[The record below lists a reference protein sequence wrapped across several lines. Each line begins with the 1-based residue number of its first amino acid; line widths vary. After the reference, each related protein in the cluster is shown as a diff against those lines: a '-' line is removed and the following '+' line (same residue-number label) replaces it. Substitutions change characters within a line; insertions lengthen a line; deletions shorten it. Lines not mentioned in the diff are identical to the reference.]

1 MRASPRITF
10 VLAAL
15 LAREARGQ
23 EDWRARAAVSVDA
36 RGLVGMRDV
45 AGIDAGAIGVGM
57 EWLAAPTLRLR
68 TTALL
73 LGTRGQT
80 DSGRTAQGGAGGEL
94 AIRLIPFP
102 AWAVRPYARLS
113 AGFLLFL
120 GGPLLPGGDF
130 YDFILGAGAGLEVP
144 LGARLTLFGDLA
156 VTHLS
161 NGQGIGSY
169 NPAYDGWGGLVGVN
183 FSLGAATEPPEAP
196 PSSVAEPPNP
206 RATFTPGVI
215 AEAQL
220 GWTSGLMGG
229 GRIRATERLTTRF
242 LAIVDL
248 DAAAYGDTPY
258 EEAGLAVAGHWQ
270 PVTAGVQVTYQH
282 IPGITALAEQ
292 AQVEAHLTRETSLFA
307 TGILQQ
313 QTVFADFAV
322 AGFGLRMFPL
332 DSLRFDGGVGLT
344 RALAAGA
351 STTAG
356 PYVALEWQLPLPS
369 ATWQLSLFAERQLST
384 NAVAGVRLAW
394 NMGATLRDVARR
406 TGWMVIR

>member
-1 MRASPRITF
+1 LRASSRITLA
-10 VLAAL
+10 LAAL

-23 EDWRARAAVSVDA
+23 EDWRARAAVSVEA
-36 RGLVGMRDV
+36 RGLVATRDV
-45 AGIDAGAIGVGM
+45 VGIDVGAIGAGI
-57 EWLAAPTLRLR
+57 EWRAAPTLRLR

-120 GGPLLPGGDF
+120 RGPLLPGGDF

-169 NPAYDGWGGLVGVN
+169 NPAYDGWGGLVGVT
-183 FSLGAATEPPEAP
+183 FPLQPPTEPAQAL
-196 PSSVAEPPNP
+196 PSSVPDPPNP
-206 RATFTPGVI
+206 RATFTPGI
-215 AEAQL
+215 TTEAQL
-220 GWTSGLMGG
+220 GWTTGLMSA
-229 GRIRATERLTTRF
+229 GRIRTVERLTTQF

-248 DAAAYGDTPY
+248 GAAAFEDTPY
-258 EEAGLAVAGHWQ
+258 EEVGLAVAGHWQ
-270 PVTAGVQVTYQH
+270 PMTAGAQVTYQH
-282 IPGITALAEQ
+282 LPGITALAEQ

-313 QTVFADFAV
+313 QTVFADFVV
-322 AGFGLRMFPL
+322 AGFGLRVFPF
-332 DSLRFDGGVGLT
+332 DRLRFDGGVGMT
-344 RALAAGA
+344 RPLAPGA

-356 PYVALEWQLPLPS
+356 PYVALEWQLPVPS

-384 NAVAGVRLAW
+384 NTVAGIRLAW